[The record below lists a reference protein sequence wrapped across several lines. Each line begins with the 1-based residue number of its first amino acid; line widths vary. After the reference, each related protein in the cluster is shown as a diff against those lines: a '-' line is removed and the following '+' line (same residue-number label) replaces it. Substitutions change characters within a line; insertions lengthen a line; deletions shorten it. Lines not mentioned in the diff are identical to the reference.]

1 MGWQTIPIIIT
12 DQGVKTQL
20 HMIQLD
26 PLRDPRSTSGSS
38 EDFRNYY
45 DLEGVTEALGENLI
59 SSSWKNTTYTSTIYT
74 FVNGAYELKLWTA
87 DGGSNI
93 QYRIYRASDNLLIAH
108 ATLSKYNDFTT
119 GQYSGFLFWY
129 NTDIDSYDF
138 GEFHNY
144 KTVDDYIYYATD
156 SGTVDN
162 MTAFI
167 EMMNGIQPEED
178 EPYQF
183 VGDDNEDDSGY
194 GDFDYSGDDDDFTSL
209 PTISASG
216 TGLCNLFK
224 LSRTDISDL
233 ASYLWGLGSI
243 ASFLPVFNNPM
254 DCILSLGIVPVDPS
268 AGTRD
273 YIKVG
278 NLTTTAQGAPISN
291 QFIAQD
297 MGKVTI
303 GKGKFSNSFMDYSPY
318 TKAELYLPYI
328 GTVTLDI
335 DEIMDSTLY
344 LNYNIDLLS
353 GAAVAE
359 LKVVKN
365 YKYQGASHTHSNIL
379 YSYSGN
385 VLTNIPITGQ
395 NFTQMFQA
403 IVGAVATGIGG
414 NASGAITKNPTM
426 QNAIQQQT
434 VASEISSS
442 SAMKPDI
449 KRGGNIASS
458 CGMMS
463 KQKAKV
469 ILSLPKLCMT
479 DKQGQEVGYPRYN
492 RYQLKSLKGYTK
504 IFEIHLTGIPC
515 TDAER
520 RMIQSVLTGGVIIS
534 KTSVPTQT
542 AGNNTVLIYSQ
553 KCEDIELN
561 KADNWT
567 LLDTISGNWRDES
580 IDILVPKIRLE
591 ATSNLTYANIMK
603 KANYVYIGDFGRYY
617 YINKINAMS
626 GNVFEVELSVDAPMS
641 WLSDVLDQYAIVDRQ
656 QNSWNVYLSDSFIRT
671 YNTPYT
677 TVLDFDKGFTT
688 HNFILAVAGG

>member
-1 MGWQTIPIIIT
+1 MSHWITNPDHLQFVGMVKKPILIE
-12 DQGVKTQL
+12 
-20 HMIQLD
+20 QLD
-26 PLRDPRSTSGSS
+26 ANREPFLGGYPLTWWETYFRLDLTSTLNHP
-38 EDFRNYY
+38 EW
-45 DLEGVTEALGENLI
+45 ALL
-59 SSSWKNTTYTSTIYT
+59 THTSTIYET
-74 FVNGAYELKLWTA
+74 ASRKYKVQIWVPDDYPANVNQLQIIRTA
-87 DGGSNI
+87 DNYLVGNCYCGPIIDPPNIRPNNYLCFVPLIDLDSNQI
-93 QYRIYRASDNLLIAH
+93 TFMTFYDYYYNSEHLFGSDNANNFD
-108 ATLSKYNDFTT
+108 ATEFQK
-119 GQYSGFLFWY
+119 FL
-129 NTDIDSYDF
+129 
-138 GEFHNY
+138 
-144 KTVDDYIYYATD
+144 DDAY
-156 SGTVDN
+156 V
-162 MTAFI
+162 
-167 EMMNGIQPEED
+167 EED
-178 EPYQF
+178 EPY
-183 VGDDNEDDSGY
+183 VMSDDNEDDSGY

-224 LSRTDISDL
+224 LSHSDIADL

-243 ASFLPVFNNPM
+243 ASFLPVFSNPM

-268 AGTRD
+268 AGARD

-359 LKVVKN
+359 LKVIKN
-365 YKYQGASHTHSNIL
+365 YKYKGESHTHTNIL

-385 VLTNIPITGQ
+385 VLTNVPITGQ

-414 NASGAITKNPTM
+414 NASGAMAKNPTM

-492 RYQLKSLKGYTK
+492 RYQLKNLKGYTK
-504 IFEIHLTGIPC
+504 IFEIHLSGIPC
-515 TDAER
+515 TDTER
-520 RMIQSVLTGGVIIS
+520 KQIQSVLTGGVIIS
-534 KTSVPTQT
+534 KTAAPTQT

-567 LLDTISGNWRDES
+567 LLDTITGSWKSDT
-580 IDILVPKIRLE
+580 IDILAPKIRLE
-591 ATSNLTYANIMK
+591 ATSNLTYAKIMQ
-603 KANYVYIGDFGRYY
+603 KANYVYIGDFKRYY
-617 YINKINAMS
+617 YITKITAMS
-626 GNVFEVELSVDAPMS
+626 GNIFELELSVDAPMS
-641 WLSDVLDQYAIVDRQ
+641 WLTEVLNQYAIVDRQ

-671 YNTPYT
+671 YNTPYN
-677 TVLDFDKGFTT
+677 TVLEFDKGFTT
-688 HNFILAVAGG
+688 HNFVLAVAGG